1 MKQQTPFETKQN
13 KKSPEVF
20 SVLMLVICLFFYLFF
35 AFYDGAV
42 ICVDSPG
49 YITMRLSREPFY
61 PLLLAFF
68 RKLFSEFPN
77 DFYLTA
83 VAFFQSIL
91 MAVATWS
98 LVDYIRKEL
107 RLPKTVAFLTLMMPL
122 AVSFLCRFAAKR
134 ESMYSNSIL
143 TEGIA
148 IALYLIF
155 FRYLL
160 EYCLHQSKKSLI
172 LSSILVFIMIS
183 TRKQMYVTLALLILC
198 IFIVNIVRRKTFRGI
213 VILLICTAGIVGS
226 AILLD
231 MGYNYALRG
240 NAVRHTNDNRFI
252 TTMAFYTSERSDAS
266 YIADEE
272 VRDIFLKVYDV
283 CDENGY
289 LKHSAGE
296 GWFNRVTHFGDYYDC
311 IQIDTMGPI
320 ITQYVQDN
328 YEGGEVEQGKKVD
341 EIMSTINR
349 SVMPHNAMNILGSF
363 FDNVL
368 SGLITTVAKRNIFLN
383 WYSFFIYIIYILL
396 LVWNIRIRG
405 HEKTAVLAGLTLLA
419 IAGNVTLVSLVIFCQ
434 TRYTIYN
441 MGLFYICLVIMLYN
455 VSRHEG
461 WLRRISNRKNR

>member
-1 MKQQTPFETKQN
+1 MKNNCTPSKIQ
-13 KKSPEVF
+13 KKFKTDAF
-20 SVLMLVICLFFYLFF
+20 SAIMLTIPLCFYLFF

-160 EYCLHQSKKSLI
+160 EYCLHQSKKSL
-172 LSSILVFIMIS
+172 LVSSILVFIMIS